1 MPSQVRIISPRN
13 SARWDTL
20 IQGFIDAGAWKQQQ
34 TYFGC
39 VSQDRADKVRRAL
52 RTAGKHLGISVYAFW
67 TECGGCNDG
76 GTECRYHVNFSIHT
90 MEEAREYKAR
100 QAQQLAASRR

>member
-39 VSQDRADKVRRAL
+39 VSQDRADRVRRAL
-52 RTAGKHLGISVYAFW
+52 RTAGKHLGIGVYAFW
-67 TECGGCNDG
+67 QECTGCNDG
-76 GTECRYHVNFSIHT
+76 GPGCRYHVNFSIHT